1 VRKLKW
7 GWALYGLMVLAVLA
21 FIFVG
26 MVILGS
32 VGSLYP

>member
-7 GWALYGLMVLAVLA
+7 GWVLYGLMVLAVLA

-26 MVILGS
+26 MAVLAS